1 MLNKDDIRQY
11 RMLRGLSYREV
22 SNYCNVTHTLISQIE
37 KGERGLTL
45 ETHNEI
51 VNGINLAYDAKCKGT
66 LKAENTKKPK
76 TDTVKQ
82 LTENLAQALDK
93 DTQTEVKPKK
103 TTKTRKSTK
112 TKKSEQ
118 ENENVCSESACD
130 NQTDVVE

>member
-1 MLNKDDIRQY
+1 MLNKDDIKQY

-66 LKAENTKKPK
+66 LKAENTRKPK
-76 TDTVKQ
+76 TEKP
-82 LTENLAQALDK
+82 EEIGSE
-93 DTQTEVKPKK
+93 TQTKEQEEVKSETQTKPKK
-103 TTKTRKSTK
+103 TTRTRKSTK
-112 TKKSEQ
+112 TTAK
-118 ENENVCSESACD
+118 
-130 NQTDVVE
+130 

>member
-1 MLNKDDIRQY
+1 MGEAVLLTPHLKSKKFLRRENTMLNKDDIRQY

-66 LKAENTKKPK
+66 LKAENTRKPK
-76 TDTVKQ
+76 AETMEEAKA
-82 LTENLAQALDK
+82 EAE
-93 DTQTEVKPKK
+93 TEVKPETDVKPKRTTKRK
-103 TTKTRKSTK
+103 TTKTS
-112 TKKSEQ
+112 
-118 ENENVCSESACD
+118 N
-130 NQTDVVE
+130 

>member
-66 LKAENTKKPK
+66 LKAENTKKSK
-76 TDTVKQ
+76 TETINQDVADS
-82 LTENLAQALDK
+82 AQAENQDVPDSAQVEK
-93 DTQTEVKPKK
+93 ADVQTELKPKK
-103 TTKTRKSTK
+103 TTKRKSTI
-112 TKKSEQ
+112 TL
-118 ENENVCSESACD
+118 N
-130 NQTDVVE
+130 

>member
-66 LKAENTKKPK
+66 LKAENTRKPK
-76 TDTVKQ
+76 ADTNKS
-82 LTENLAQALDK
+82 LTENLPQAEK
-93 DTQTEVKPKK
+93 SDTQTETKPKRTTKRKSIK
-103 TTKTRKSTK
+103 TT
-112 TKKSEQ
+112 
-118 ENENVCSESACD
+118 N
-130 NQTDVVE
+130 

>member
-1 MLNKDDIRQY
+1 MLAPIIKSKKFLRKDSFMLNKDDIRQY

-66 LKAENTKKPK
+66 LKAENTRKPK
-76 TDTVKQ
+76 AETMEEAKA
-82 LTENLAQALDK
+82 EAE
-93 DTQTEVKPKK
+93 TEVKPETDVKPK
-103 TTKTRKSTK
+103 RTTKRKSTK
-112 TKKSEQ
+112 TA
-118 ENENVCSESACD
+118 N
-130 NQTDVVE
+130 